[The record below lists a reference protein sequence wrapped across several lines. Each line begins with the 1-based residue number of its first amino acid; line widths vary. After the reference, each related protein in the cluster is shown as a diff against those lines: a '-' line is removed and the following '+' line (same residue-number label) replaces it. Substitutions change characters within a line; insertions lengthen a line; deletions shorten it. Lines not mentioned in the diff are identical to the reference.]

1 MGDEQY
7 TMVSPW
13 MENIVEF
20 FREEDTEANPLKLAR
35 TAVSFF
41 APLN

>member
-13 MENIVEF
+13 MEKNIVEF
-20 FREEDTEANPLKLAR
+20 LKEDTKANPLKLVR

>member
-1 MGDEQY
+1 MDDEQY

-20 FREEDTEANPLKLAR
+20 LREDTEANPLKLAR
-35 TAVSFF
+35 TAVPFF
-41 APLN
+41 ALLN